1 MYNNCVCQ
9 LTDARLMAKNK
20 KNKKELNSINK
31 QHNFIVLRV
40 LYAGNYE
47 AEMNHSMLPE
57 KLQHIHENLC
67 FESRIS
73 TSKSFIKMRTINVTN
88 KKIQSCQD
96 CGGKFSLEDGSAELT
111 CVNCGPLKS

>member
-1 MYNNCVCQ
+1 MFANS
-9 LTDARLMAKNK
+9 LMQDLWLKIK
-20 KNKKELNSINK
+20 KIKKELNSINK